1 MQHIS
6 SSTAAREGFVGY
18 NRACQSQKRRTMR
31 TTLLLTRLL
40 LLTRVFSHASDAA
53 TPMSDEEAY
62 PLIFAAGEADSAR
75 VMALLAA
82 GTDVAARSKDGETA
96 LHVCAIKGDAEITK
110 ALLAH
115 GAEVDA
121 RTPRGQ
127 TLWMTPLMWAT
138 YGGHAAMVQLLL
150 EAGADPLAIDENG
163 KAVLQMAR
171 DARHEDV
178 EALLLAAIRE
188 KQQRD
193 PEKSEL

>member
-1 MQHIS
+1 M
-6 SSTAAREGFVGY
+6 TRCRERPRWLVV
-18 NRACQSQKRRTMR
+18 CWQ
-31 TTLLLTRLL
+31 
-40 LLTRVFSHASDAA
+40 
-53 TPMSDEEAY
+53 
-62 PLIFAAGEADSAR
+62 AG
-75 VMALLAA
+75 
-82 GTDVAARSKDGETA
+82 
-96 LHVCAIKGDAEITK
+96 
-110 ALLAH
+110 LLAH

-171 DARHEDV
+171 DARHEEV